1 MTKFIDFNNLA
12 TGTVVDNEFQSEGVT
27 ISAVGGSCKAMIFDT
42 AHPTGGDHDLET
54 TNLGKALIIS
64 EDGDRNDPDDN
75 ASGGTITFAFE
86 SLVFINRLTF
96 LDIEEG
102 ASVRFFAANG
112 DLIKTVHIDETDNNG
127 QLIQD
132 FDVAGVARMDVT
144 LNGSGAI
151 DNLVFDDAGAGG
163 LDGVVEG
170 DNDGN
175 LIDAAYDQDPDGDV
189 IDAGDAQLPGEGPDD
204 DIVDALGGDDTIESG
219 AGDDDVY
226 AGSGCDSVDGGAGD
240 DLIFGDSIYAG
251 PGAGVSVRESFEW
264 VDAGFANDEDI
275 TDFIQNT
282 GNVDVTFSI
291 IRETGDADSEF
302 SKDKQNIANID
313 DAGTTPN
320 YKSSLQSILN
330 GKGND
335 ADYALDFSAP
345 VEDVSFRINDIDGDG
360 VVQVSAFDAD
370 GNPIVVNLE
379 GGDRLTLKDKDGVP
393 GNDTADSNGGYLP
406 DTSSE
411 YSLLVSIPGPVSRIV
426 IEHDQNGSNNS
437 GINVTD
443 VYFDAPIIDAG
454 MPGDDTLNG
463 GIGDDTIFGEDG
475 DDVITGGAGSD
486 SILGGDGDD
495 SITSSDPANDLLVD
509 KGYPGLFPGEEGTP
523 AAENERDFVDGG
535 AGNDTISTGD
545 DRDTIVGGTGDDVID
560 GGIDDDEITGD
571 DGADRIVGGEGND
584 EIDGGDGDDTIYAGN
599 DPDLGLDALNIEDD
613 GSNPFGP
620 DLRPD
625 NGRDTVFGGEGND
638 LIFGA
643 DDDDELFGEEGDD
656 TILGEIDGDLID
668 GGEGNDVLGG
678 GQGDDT
684 IAGGDGIDI
693 IVGGTGDDDLDG
705 GADTDLILGGEGED
719 VIAGGD
725 GVDILDGEAGDDTI
739 DGGADTDLVIGEAGD
754 DSLIGGGGQDV
765 VVGGIGNDTLFGDG
779 NVGEGNTGDGA
790 ADFLFAGEGDDSLIG
805 GSGND
810 TIDGGAG
817 ADFQSGGDDR
827 DTFIEIGPGDTIV
840 GGEGGDDFDTIV
852 VSSTSLV
859 EFDPNDPEAGT
870 VTFYDFGSITPT
882 GTATF
887 SQIENV
893 VFVEDNP
900 NPAPPE
906 DAPDS
911 DDDLDDVVPV
921 VPTSISIPSDPLP
934 GPGVVDGTDGPDSIG
949 PGFVDAD
956 GDEVDGA
963 DGLDD
968 TILAFDGDDTVD
980 AGLGDDEV
988 LAGDGDDSVEGGEG
1002 NDVLRGEDGDDTVL
1016 GGSGNDQLAGDD
1028 GVDELFG
1035 GDGNDILEGGD
1046 GDALLDGGD
1055 GKDFIIGG
1063 DGDDTVF
1070 GGEDS
1075 DFIVGGEGDDSI
1087 SVADTDGAADIVF
1100 AGDDADTIF
1109 GGGANDTIIGGEG
1122 GDDNDTLDLSGSG
1135 PLTINFDGGD
1145 PNSESGTVDFLDDDG
1160 NVTGTLTFA
1169 EIENVIPCFTPGT
1182 LIATA
1187 SGERLVEEL
1196 NVGDRVITRDNGI
1209 QEIRWVGRRD
1219 MSGGEL
1225 ARAAHLRPV
1234 LIRQGALGNGLP
1246 ERDMLVSPQHRVLMS
1261 SDKTALYFEESEVL
1275 VPAKHLTDM
1284 DGIDVVDVSHTTYIH
1299 VMFDQHEVILSDGTW
1314 TESFQPGDQTLNAM
1328 DEGVRAEILELFPE
1342 LETETGIRAY
1352 AAARRSLKKHEAKLL
1367 TQ

>member
-1 MTKFIDFNNLA
+1 MTKLIDFNNLA

-27 ISAVGGSCKAMIFDT
+27 ISAVGGSCKAMIFDS
-42 AHPTGGDHDLET
+42 ANPTGGDHDLET
-54 TNLGKALIIS
+54 TNLGNVLIIS
-64 EDGDRNDPDDN
+64 EDGDSNDPDDN
-75 ASGGTITFAFE
+75 ASGGTITFDFHELAY
-86 SLVFINRLTF
+86 INKLTF
-96 LDIEEG
+96 LDVEEG
-102 ASVRFFAANG
+102 ASVKFFDANG
-112 DLIKTVHIDETDNNG
+112 HLIETVHIGATDNNG

-132 FDVAGVARMDVT
+132 FNIDDVARMDVT

-151 DNLVFDDAGAGG
+151 DNLVFDDSG

-170 DNDGN
+170 DNSAN
-175 LIDAAYDQDPDGDV
+175 LIDAVYDEDPDGDF

-226 AGSGCDSVDGGAGD
+226 AGSGSDSVEGGTGD
-240 DLIFGDSIYAG
+240 DLIYGDS
-251 PGAGVSVRESFEW
+251 
-264 VDAGFANDEDI
+264 
-275 TDFIQNT
+275 
-282 GNVDVTFSI
+282 TFGGS
-291 IRETGDADSEF
+291 ETGTDYFPEWKQDISNVVLYYDTTGDGIYDYSVKVDNFPDSDTPTFISNDLDDFYQQLSGYIVSEQ
-302 SKDKQNIANID
+302 SALDGLDPLIGASIKGGKQPTRFYQVD
-313 DAGTTPN
+313 GDT
-320 YKSSLQSILN
+320 N
-330 GKGND
+330 GPAEDPGPTINKGPGND
-335 ADYALDFSAP
+335 AVLEYADFYP
-345 VEDVSFRINDIDGDG
+345 
-360 VVQVSAFDAD
+360 
-370 GNPIVVNLE
+370 
-379 GGDRLTLKDKDGVP
+379 TYVP
-393 GNDTADSNGGYLP
+393 TTPA
-406 DTSSE
+406 
-411 YSLLVSIPGPVSRIV
+411 V
-426 IEHDQNGSNNS
+426 
-437 GINVTD
+437 
-443 VYFDAPIIDAG
+443 
-454 MPGDDTLNG
+454 PGDDTLHG
-463 GIGDDTIFGEDG
+463 GEGDDTIFGEGG

-486 SILGGDGDD
+486 SILGGDGND
-495 SITSSDPANDLLVD
+495 SITSGDPASNLLVD

-523 AAENERDFVDGG
+523 AAENDRDFVDGG

-560 GGIDDDEITGD
+560 GGIDDDEIIGD

-584 EIDGGDGDDTIYAGN
+584 LIEGGVGNDTIYAGN

-625 NGRDTVFGGEGND
+625 NGRDTVFGGDGND
-638 LIFGA
+638 VIYGA
-643 DDDDELFGEEGDD
+643 DDEDVLYGEEGDD
-656 TILGEIDGDLID
+656 LILGEIDDDYID
-668 GGEGNDVLGG
+668 GGIGNDLLGG

-684 IAGGDGIDI
+684 VVGGDGIDI
-693 IVGGTGDDDLDG
+693 IVGGQGDDDLDG
-705 GADTDLILGGEGED
+705 GADTDLILGGEGDD
-719 VIAGGD
+719 VIAGGE
-725 GVDILDGEAGDDTI
+725 GIDILDGEAGDDTI
-739 DGGADTDLVIGEAGD
+739 DGGAGIDLVIGEAGN
-754 DSLIGGGGQDV
+754 DSLIGGDNQDV
-765 VVGGIGNDTLFGDG
+765 VVGGIGNDTLYGDG
-779 NVGEGNTGDGA
+779 TVGEGNTAGGG
-790 ADFLFAGEGDDSLIG
+790 ADFLFAGDGDDSLIG
-805 GSGND
+805 GSGNV

-852 VSSTSLV
+852 VSSTSVV
-859 EFDPNDPEAGT
+859 EFDPNDPEAGV

-893 VFVEDNP
+893 IFVEDNP
-900 NPAPPE
+900 NPAPPS

-911 DDDLDDVVPV
+911 EDDDFDVVPV
-921 VPTSISIPSDPLP
+921 IPTSVSIPSVPVP
-934 GPGVVDGTDGPDSIG
+934 GPGVVEGTNGPDSIG
-949 PGFVDAD
+949 PGYVDAD
-956 GDEVDGA
+956 GDEVDGP

-968 TILAFDGDDTVD
+968 TILAFDGNDTVD

-988 LAGDGDDSVEGGEG
+988 LAGGGNDRVLGGEG
-1002 NDVLRGEDGDDTVL
+1002 NDVLRGEDGDDTIR
-1016 GGSGNDQLAGDD
+1016 GGIGNDQLAGDEGD
-1028 GVDELFG
+1028 DQLFG
-1035 GDGNDILEGGD
+1035 GEGNDILEGGD
-1046 GDALLDGGD
+1046 GTNVLEGGA
-1055 GKDFIIGG
+1055 GNDFIIGG
-1063 DGDDTVF
+1063 DEGELVVGGD
-1070 GGEDS
+1070 DS
-1075 DFIVGGEGDDSI
+1075 DFIVGGKGDDLI
-1087 SVADTDGAADIVF
+1087 FVGDTNQVDDGAADIVF
-1100 AGDDADTIF
+1100 AGDDADQIF
-1109 GGGANDTIIGGEG
+1109 GGGAGDTIIGGEG
-1122 GDDNDTLDLSGSG
+1122 GNDDDTLNLTGSG

-1182 LIATA
+1182 KIATA
-1187 SGERLVEEL
+1187 SGERLVQDL
-1196 NVGDRVITRDNGI
+1196 QVGDRVITRDNGI
-1209 QEIRWVGRRD
+1209 QEIRWVGQRD

-1284 DGIDVVDVSHTTYIH
+1284 EGIDVVDVSHTTYIH

-1328 DEGVRAEILELFPE
+1328 DDTVRAEILELFPE